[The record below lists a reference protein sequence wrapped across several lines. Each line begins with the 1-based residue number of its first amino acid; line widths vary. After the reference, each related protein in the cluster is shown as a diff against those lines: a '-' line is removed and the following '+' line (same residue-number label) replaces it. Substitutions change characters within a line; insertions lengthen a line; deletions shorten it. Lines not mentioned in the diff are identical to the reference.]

1 MLGQLIGADRIRA
14 RLALQQLEDVGFL
27 AGRAA
32 GGAAVRA
39 LDVVAAAAVPGHGRN
54 YGLVLFRV
62 ERCRGVQVQRLVG
75 CAVHGH
81 VLNAQNTHLV
91 SFGTHRGNAAI
102 RRGSRPDVADGH
114 GAAYQIARGVG
125 GGHKYAGHASF
136 GHGGLVL
143 VIVAAAPLQRAGVA
157 LFAVLSPEHAHTER
171 QIAAADT
178 AVVRAAL
185 LPLGALAVHADKV
198 YNCQAGRAG
207 ELSVRATA
215 RHVFS
220 VDHKRAETT
229 VYRHT
234 LRQRLVGVRVGQE
247 ISGRGAVIV
256 IIIIIVG
263 SVAHPAC
270 FLGDAHHTKLAGQQ
284 RGAIHAVD
292 ARHSL
297 DDGFLVLD
305 LVGDLYRPERAAREI
320 GIGGGGGVRAGLCRA
335 QIGGRLDQF
344 AVRRGAGGKLIQ
356 FRAVGVVVP
365 QQGKPAAHD
374 CVHVH
379 ALGRQCGGVLLENFS
394 GVCAVQT
401 GRPNRVYCA
410 VRRPALC
417 GFGRCLRL
425 DALLACQG
433 CLLFCG
439 GLISRCGLLCLFCA
453 LFGGL
458 GGGLVRCRLFL
469 RRLCCRLRG
478 CGVAGGGFG
487 LAFQR
492 LAVRQGLLQLCLV
505 GQGGLRLFRGLCGL
519 VCGILGVFD
528 RCLGV
533 RFPLALCRLAGRFC
547 RHAGCFGR
555 GAGGLR
561 VLSGGF
567 VTVAGRLCVLARSF
581 CGGAFL
587 FGLDAE
593 AFRRRVFLHA
603 GVQRGPLGIE
613 SRHFVGG
620 QDRVF
625 VAVAAAHLDR
635 KRAGGQNLAAVLC
648 ADFDLANNLTR
659 HGQHLVCQLH

>member
-1 MLGQLIGADRIRA
+1 MLGQLIGTDRIRA

-39 LDVVAAAAVPGHGRN
+39 LHVVAAATVPGHGRN
-54 YGLVLFRV
+54 YGLVLFGV
-62 ERCRGVQVQRLVG
+62 ERRRRVQVQRLVG
-75 CAVHGH
+75 RAVHDH

-91 SFGTHRGNAAI
+91 SFGAHRGDAAI

-114 GAAYQIARGVG
+114 GAAYQIAGGGG
-125 GGHKYAGHASF
+125 GGHKYTGYASL
-136 GHGGLVL
+136 GDCRLVL
-143 VIVAAAPLQRAGVA
+143 DVVAAAPLQRAGVA
-157 LFAVLSPEHAHTER
+157 LFAVLSPEHTHAER
-171 QIAAADT
+171 QIAAANT
-178 AVVRAAL
+178 AVVCAAL
-185 LPLGALAVHADKV
+185 LPLRALAVHADKIH
-198 YNCQAGRAG
+198 NGQAGGAG
-207 ELSVRATA
+207 ELSVCVAA
-215 RHVFS
+215 RHILS
-220 VDHKRAETT
+220 VDHERAEAA
-229 VYRHT
+229 VYRHA
-234 LRQRLVGVRVGQE
+234 LRQRLVGVGVCQE
-247 ISGRGAVIV
+247 IGGRSAVIV
-256 IIIIIVG
+256 IIIIVVG
-263 SVAHPAC
+263 GVAHPAC

-284 RGAIHAVD
+284 RGTIHAVD

-305 LVGDLYRPERAAREI
+305 LVGDLYRPERTALEI
-320 GIGGGGGVRAGLCRA
+320 GIGGGGGIRAGFGRA

-356 FRAVGVVVP
+356 FCAVCVVIP
-365 QQGKPAAHD
+365 QQSKPAAHD

-379 ALGRQCGGVLLENFS
+379 ALGRQCGGVLLENFG

-401 GRPNRVYCA
+401 CSPDCVYRA
-410 VRRPALC
+410 VRRPVLC

-425 DALLACQG
+425 DALLARQG
-433 CLLFCG
+433 RLLFCG
-439 GLISRCGLLCLFCA
+439 GLIARCDLLCLFCA

-458 GGGLVRCRLFL
+458 CGGLVCCCLFL
-469 RRLCCRLRG
+469 GRLRCGLRG

-505 GQGGLRLFRGLCGL
+505 CQGGLRLFRGLCGL
-519 VCGILGVFD
+519 VCGVLGVFD
-528 RCLGV
+528 RRLGV
-533 RFPLALCRLAGRFC
+533 CFPLALCRLAGRFC

-555 GAGGLR
+555 GTGGFR
-561 VLSGGF
+561 VLSCSF

-603 GVQRGPLGIE
+603 GV
-613 SRHFVGG
+613 
-620 QDRVF
+620 
-625 VAVAAAHLDR
+625 
-635 KRAGGQNLAAVLC
+635 
-648 ADFDLANNLTR
+648 
-659 HGQHLVCQLH
+659 